1 MINLSYL
8 LQMVKTNPS
17 YDAYKQYQYIQLD
30 LDTGA
35 EMMGNIGQVIL
46 LNQAYDPNYTTQS
59 A

>member
-1 MINLSYL
+1 
-8 LQMVKTNPS
+8 MVKTNPN

-30 LDTGA
+30 LDTGK
-35 EMMGNIGQVIL
+35 MMGNIGQVIL